1 MERLCSV
8 LYGEAKRVIETIGNT
23 GRFYATALKTLKRD
37 FGNPLLI
44 LHAKLKLLFDQSQ
57 IKSTDRISL
66 QRFHQHKINNAWLLS
81 MGYCTP
87 ILINDN
93 LTKAIIR
100 LPSFLRRDFFKAT
113 KNSNMLDGSLNL
125 ITLENWLDKKLKS
138 LFNPL
143 AHIISNEEDK
153 QKEKRFSQKNR
164 TINNMNVLKDKGND
178 KLTTYSNNSDRS
190 TEIKTDHTSIN
201 STLHK
206 LTNTN
211 PKDSKNTHE
220 GTTNLDNSKPSKTIK
235 CWLCSN
241 EHRLMNCETFLSK
254 SLPKKRHL

>member
-1 MERLCSV
+1 MPPIELRHFSGNPCEWQEFIENFRARVHLKSTFDDNLRMERLCSV

-23 GRFYATALKTLKRD
+23 GRFYATALKTLKCD

-113 KNSNMLDGSLNL
+113 K
-125 ITLENWLDKKLKS
+125 KLQ
-138 LFNPL
+138 
-143 AHIISNEEDK
+143 H
-153 QKEKRFSQKNR
+153 
-164 TINNMNVLKDKGND
+164 VG
-178 KLTTYSNNSDRS
+178 
-190 TEIKTDHTSIN
+190 
-201 STLHK
+201 
-206 LTNTN
+206 
-211 PKDSKNTHE
+211 
-220 GTTNLDNSKPSKTIK
+220 
-235 CWLCSN
+235 W
-241 EHRLMNCETFLSK
+241 
-254 SLPKKRHL
+254 